1 MLLPTLWGV
10 IVMTAIAIVIIT
22 AIVKQLGF
30 ILAKNAPI
38 DGQILIVEGWLDEHA
53 LLKAKAIFEQSE
65 YQLLITSGGPDTGQL
80 NPDYDSYAEKAAVFL
95 INQGLNKQF
104 IKAIPAPASAQ
115 NRTFLSAVMVRDWL
129 TREYPQINRLDVVSL
144 GVHARRTQQ
153 LYQTAFDD
161 TASIGIYAVNTKRYR
176 IDQWWKTTEGL
187 KAVLAEV
194 LGIGYNLCCFDPGE
208 KHSHQERW
216 GNYSE

>member
-1 MLLPTLWGV
+1 MMLIAV
-10 IVMTAIAIVIIT
+10 IIIAIA
-22 AIVKQLGF
+22 VKQLGF
-30 ILAKNAPI
+30 FLAKNDPI
-38 DGQILIVEGWLDEHA
+38 DGQVLIVEGWLDEYA
-53 LLKAKAIFEQSE
+53 LLKAKTIFEQGK

-80 NPDYDSYAEKAAVFL
+80 NPDYASYAEKAAVFL
-95 INQGLNKQF
+95 VRQGLNKQLV
-104 IKAIPAPASAQ
+104 KAVPAPASAQ

-129 TREYPQINRLDVVSL
+129 TREYPQINQFDVVSL

-153 LYQTAFDD
+153 LYQTAFND
-161 TASIGIYAVNTKRYR
+161 TTSIGIYAVNTKRYR